1 MLQLPDQ
8 HNQNVPFKPGDNR
21 NVPAELICWW
31 KLPENWDLKREE
43 GGDSTLTAVGEEPA
57 GGLHASDWLVFK
69 SDWQNCP
76 VGGWVRPQGRGISVV
91 LLAFRQQVTD
101 LLLQLRANGVLSQ
114 NQNAQTGGVV
124 LNHVQEHLHR
134 TSQNICH
141 PVLMTPQQQLKNG
154 SRTSVKGA
162 RSPAGPCNNR
172 STCAEWLVRPV
183 PSRSRT
189 SSVLLD
195 ATATASIPAIWSPA
209 EGARRFKPEKW
220 PEQCKWTV
228 ATEGRYPVGYSPD
241 WAPGAES
248 CERQRWPVE
257 PSLWNWFLGW
267 HSEWAP
273 SDLRHRRCNTWQQ
286 SLLIS
291 DGMSDVMKL
300 GRWSGSTWLCDSGL
314 RPQVLCAAGSDL
326 SHKEKLK
333 QDLVIYLYCYKSTHG
348 NCEIH
353 TWQLV

>member
-1 MLQLPDQ
+1 MSHL
-8 HNQNVPFKPGDNR
+8 NQEIIGMYQQSLYAD
-21 NVPAELICWW
+21 
-31 KLPENWDLKREE
+31 ENCQKIEIWREKK
-43 GGDSTLTAVGEEPA
+43 GISTLTAVGEEPG

-76 VGGWVRPQGRGISVV
+76 VGGWDRSQGRGISVV

-114 NQNAQTGGVV
+114 NQNTQTGGVV

-134 TSQNICH
+134 NSQNICH
-141 PVLMTPQQQLKNG
+141 PLLMTPQQQLKNW
-154 SRTSVKGA
+154 SRISVKGA
-162 RSPAGPCNNR
+162 RSPAGQCNGR
-172 STCAEWLVRPV
+172 STCADWLDRPV

-195 ATATASIPAIWSPA
+195 ATATASIPAIGSPA
-209 EGARRFKPEKW
+209 EGSRRFTPEKW
-220 PEQCKWTV
+220 PEQCQRTV
-228 ATEGRYPVGYSPD
+228 VAGSRYPAGYSPD

-267 HSEWAP
+267 RSAWAP
-273 SDLRHRRCNTWQQ
+273 SDLRHRWCNTWQQ

-291 DGMSDVMKL
+291 DGMSDVMSL
-300 GRWSGSTWLCDSGL
+300 GRWSGSTWSCDRGP
-314 RPQVLCAAGSDL
+314 RPQVLCAAGSVL

-333 QDLVIYLYCYKSTHG
+333 QDFLIRINSTHG

-353 TWQLV
+353 TWKPV